1 MAMRSFRG
9 FAIAAVLALDVSVA
23 AAQSTRRF
31 TDSWF
36 WGVKGGG
43 TFYQVQS
50 DPNGSLAPLAGLD
63 WMITRTNGG
72 LYVSYDYAYFNQAAV
87 LVNDSVG
94 PTAFTPTGR
103 EVDLYSMHR
112 VMLLGMLFPMP
123 SYRIQPYAGLGAS
136 LNYIGGATARGT
148 YANRTQQDLVMA
160 TITEFR
166 ASVSPTAM
174 VGLQLRLP
182 FVSAFGQATA
192 TQAQQNFF
200 LYTGSRWR
208 TSVEGG
214 LRYNIGSSID
224 RMR

>member
-1 MAMRSFRG
+1 MRWFRG
-9 FAIAAVLALDVSVA
+9 FAVAAVLALDVGAA
-23 AAQSTRRF
+23 AAQSTRHF
-31 TDSWF
+31 KDSWF
-36 WGVKGGG
+36 WGMKGGG
-43 TFYQVQS
+43 MFYQVQS

-63 WMITRTNGG
+63 WVITRTNAG
-72 LYVSYDYAYFNQAAV
+72 LYVSYDYVYFNQASV

-94 PTAFTPTGR
+94 PTAFSPAGR
-103 EVDLYSMHR
+103 QVDLYSMHR
-112 VMLLGMLFPMP
+112 LMLLGMLFPMP
-123 SYRIQPYAGLGAS
+123 AYRLQPYFGLGAS
-136 LNYIGGATARGT
+136 LNYIGGATARGA
-148 YANRTQQDLVMA
+148 YANRTQQDLVLS

-166 ASVSPTAM
+166 AAASPTAM
-174 VGLQLRLP
+174 IGLQWRLP

-200 LYTGSRWR
+200 LYNGSRWR